1 MQTKKDAQTHMH
13 THTDPYRDSHTQI
26 HTHTAHTHGHTSIPR
41 HTLACS
47 QMLISTLSRKIRTQ
61 GDTQTHT
68 QRHTDAEPDQH
79 STAMQTKR
87 L

>member
-1 MQTKKDAQTHMH
+1 M
-13 THTDPYRDSHTQI
+13 
-26 HTHTAHTHGHTSIPR
+26 TSYFLLEEHKSENNGAI
-41 HTLACS
+41 
-47 QMLISTLSRKIRTQ
+47 IFKIIMKRTQ